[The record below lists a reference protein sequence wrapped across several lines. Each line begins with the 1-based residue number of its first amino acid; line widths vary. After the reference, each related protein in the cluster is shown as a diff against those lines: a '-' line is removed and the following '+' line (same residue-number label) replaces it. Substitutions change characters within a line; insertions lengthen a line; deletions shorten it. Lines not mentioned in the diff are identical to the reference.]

1 MVTMHEVGIAFFCR
15 ADLKLIIIVNV
26 NMSRRF
32 FFSLESKVLST
43 ERIYVRM

>member
-1 MVTMHEVGIAFFCR
+1 MHEVGIAFFCR

-32 FFSLESKVLST
+32 FSLESKVLST